1 MSGID
6 RQELLLH
13 TLQNQYLLEKG
24 ERLDVLSGLCG
35 LQAQFANNPR
45 YALRIRVRD
54 FSEESWSAGL
64 LKIWSHRNTIHVI
77 REDELGLFLSAKG
90 HNLAWGESWWDIPV
104 KVKPYWAAFIREKV
118 AGGIDERE
126 AVKRECRRAGMEES
140 LVKRVFHGW
149 GGLIKEM
156 SDRGMIAYRPGTEK
170 RFFLPEEPAWMDRD
184 EARLELMR
192 RYFER
197 FGPATEADCA
207 AFTGYRITEVRELL
221 RRGGLPLRSVDM
233 GGAPHFYLGR
243 LHAACSLPDCIY
255 LAGFD
260 QLVMGYKDRSRFL
273 EHEDKPLAVNQAG
286 IVYPGILLHG
296 RLCARWKKEPGRLSI
311 TPFRP
316 LTSALKD
323 IAAAGGRELFAD
335 EQVEIVFLEPC
346 RP

>member
-1 MSGID
+1 MRGID
-6 RQELLLH
+6 RQELLFH
-13 TLQNQYLLEKG
+13 TLHNQYLLEKG
-24 ERLDVLSGLCG
+24 RRLDVVSGLCG

-45 YALRIRVRD
+45 YALRIRARD
-54 FSEESWSAGL
+54 FSEEAWSGGL
-64 LKIWSHRNTIHVI
+64 LKIWSHRSTIHVI

-126 AVKRECRRAGMEES
+126 ALKRECRRAGMEEG
-140 LVKRVFHGW
+140 LLKQVFHGW

-156 SDRGMIAYRPGTEK
+156 ADRGLIAYRPGTEK
-170 RFFLPEEPAWMDRD
+170 RFFLPEEPAWMERD
-184 EARLELMR
+184 EARLVLMR

-207 AFTGYRITEVRELL
+207 AFTGYGMAEVRRLL
-221 RRGGLPLRSVDM
+221 RRGCLSLRSVDR
-233 GGAPHFYLGR
+233 GGVPHFYVGR
-243 LHAACSLPDCIY
+243 LHAARSLPGCIY
-255 LAGFD
+255 LSGFD
-260 QLVMGYKDRSRFL
+260 QMVMGYKDRSRFMDM
-273 EHEDKPLAVNQAG
+273 EDKSFAVNRAG
-286 IVYPGILLHG
+286 IVYPGILLYG

-316 LTSALKD
+316 LSPASRELATE
-323 IAAAGGRELFAD
+323 GGRALFGD
-335 EQVEIVFLEPC
+335 ERLEIAFLEPC